1 MRSWV
6 LEFAKTAKLTEVLI
20 EENKILRVSIAK
32 KNKEIVKLIQ
42 GIGKAENEEITELE
56 ENLEVLKEENGV
68 LREHLSKLKEQIVEK
83 KKEQERVTTLLEKAQ
98 QECSK
103 VEKQKG

>member
-68 LREHLSKLKEQIVEK
+68 LREHLSKLKE
-83 KKEQERVTTLLEKAQ
+83 
-98 QECSK
+98 
-103 VEKQKG
+103 

>member
-1 MRSWV
+1 M
-6 LEFAKTAKLTEVLI
+6 EFAKTAKLTEVLI

-68 LREHLSKLKEQIVEK
+68 LREHLSKLKE
-83 KKEQERVTTLLEKAQ
+83 
-98 QECSK
+98 
-103 VEKQKG
+103 

>member
-20 EENKILRVSIAK
+20 EENKILRLSIAK

-68 LREHLSKLKEQIVEK
+68 LREHLSKLKE
-83 KKEQERVTTLLEKAQ
+83 
-98 QECSK
+98 
-103 VEKQKG
+103 